1 MFSTGRPLYIW
12 PIDFCYF
19 PVKCKLIFCGEKTFL
34 DLHYRLSLYTQ
45 RWIGEYN
52 HNSQG
57 KKRLTNSSYSRPRN
71 SFVIFRFGE
80 GDSENVI
87 LNLPSVL
94 VNGNNHTGS
103 STQSSDT
110 DNTQAQPSD
119 TQDTTSRPNSA
130 ESTSQPASSQPNSA
144 TAAREDDQVQRN
156 MLVSVSYVYS
166 GDGTPRN
173 PTGGNSAQP
182 RDDRSGSILLNV
194 PNIPSNR
201 TETQLN
207 ALIEFAASIAL
218 SAIHANIRRNHGIK
232 KEAFEKFPVKA
243 KKDIID
249 KTCPI
254 CFDDY
259 NDDLEDVKGKD
270 GVNDNLEG
278 DKGDDDNDTVLNAQG
293 KRRRT
298 DDDNISS
305 RKVRKTGSISH
316 PTHTNGESSA
326 SSTAGPTPQSSQTQ
340 EEYEHIPVVLPC
352 KHTFGRNCLYEWLKS
367 NSTCPLCRQVVSSDS
382 SSTSSP
388 PEQINI
394 PNITSLLN
402 PTSRDNPM
410 VIVLDRATNTLTTRS
425 GSPNT
430 SGINTNTP
438 EANAAASLVSGL
450 TEPSG
455 IPISGASPPRLRD
468 PLSSSILRGLN
479 QPAFSGLFSSGVASR
494 RTRSG
499 VETVSLDNNNRED
512 FDAAFYDESRRLVE
526 ERLRARTLRN
536 QLPQTSASPNDMPAP
551 TPAPTSSTSPNAT
564 STEQQ
569 TVESNN
575 NGDSNQQHSS
585 DAPEPS
591 DSTN

>member
-1 MFSTGRPLYIW
+1 MEQPSLSILHT
-12 PIDFCYF
+12 
-19 PVKCKLIFCGEKTFL
+19 VK
-34 DLHYRLSLYTQ
+34 LHTQ
-45 RWIGEYN
+45 RWIGKYKYQYQEET
-52 HNSQG
+52 
-57 KKRLTNSSYSRPRN
+57 LTTNTHYSRPRN

-94 VNGNNHTGS
+94 VSGNNHTGS
-103 STQSSDT
+103 AQSTNNENS
-110 DNTQAQPSD
+110 QAQPPNAQS
-119 TQDTTSRPNSA
+119 TSSIPNSA
-130 ESTSQPASSQPNSA
+130 ESANQAPSGQPA
-144 TAAREDDQVQRN
+144 AAAPREDDEVQRN

-166 GDGTPRN
+166 GDGNPRSLS
-173 PTGGNSAQP
+173 GNSVQP

-232 KEAFEKFPVKA
+232 KETFEKFPIKA
-243 KKDIID
+243 KKDVED

-259 NDDLEDVKGKD
+259 NDDEEDLKAKD
-270 GVNDNLEG
+270 NAIDRL
-278 DKGDDDNDTVLNAQG
+278 DGDDDDDDSVLNAQG

-298 DDDNISS
+298 EDEDIPA
-305 RKVRKTGSISH
+305 RKVRKTATVSQ
-316 PTHTNGESSA
+316 PTRTMGG
-326 SSTAGPTPQSSQTQ
+326 SSTTTTAGSTPQSSQSQ

-367 NSTCPLCRQVVSSDS
+367 NSTCPLCRQVVSPEAG
-382 SSTSSP
+382 TATSP

-425 GSPNT
+425 GST
-430 SGINTNTP
+430 STNGINSNTP
-438 EANAAASLVSGL
+438 EANAASSLVSGL
-450 TEPSG
+450 TEASG
-455 IPISGASPPRLRD
+455 IPLSGASPPRLRD

-479 QPAFSGLFSSGVASR
+479 QPAFSGLFASGVASR

-536 QLPQTSASPNDMPAP
+536 QRPQPSESPANDSAAASSPAR
-551 TPAPTSSTSPNAT
+551 TSSTSSTVT
-564 STEQQ
+564 SAAQQ
-569 TVESNN
+569 SES
-575 NGDSNQQHSS
+575 SNTGEETSQANS
-585 DAPEPS
+585 DAHQSNDP
-591 DSTN
+591 TN